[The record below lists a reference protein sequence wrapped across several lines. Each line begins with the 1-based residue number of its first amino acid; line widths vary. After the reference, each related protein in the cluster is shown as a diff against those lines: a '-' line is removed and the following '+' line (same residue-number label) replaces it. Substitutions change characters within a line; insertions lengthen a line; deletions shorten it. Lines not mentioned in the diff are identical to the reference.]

1 MYSTTILILKQ
12 KYHIIYLVSRQDAEL
27 RLIDIMKRSM
37 QQKAKCDREYAIGLA
52 NVAQQ
57 GLKIDRTDEL
67 QGKYFRL
74 SDILS
79 QIKLYWLYNVSY
91 FLKKVELIFVFC
103 VNRSKSFLVV

>member
-1 MYSTTILILKQ
+1 MYSTTILIILKQ

-79 QIKLYWLYNVSY
+79 QNKAVGIGYI
-91 FLKKVELIFVFC
+91 LKKKL
-103 VNRSKSFLVV
+103 N

>member
-1 MYSTTILILKQ
+1 MYSNTTLINNTK
-12 KYHIIYLVSRQDAEL
+12 KYHIFYLVSRQDAEL

-74 SDILS
+74 SDILRQNTS
-79 QIKLYWLYNVSY
+79 IQ
-91 FLKKVELIFVFC
+91 
-103 VNRSKSFLVV
+103 